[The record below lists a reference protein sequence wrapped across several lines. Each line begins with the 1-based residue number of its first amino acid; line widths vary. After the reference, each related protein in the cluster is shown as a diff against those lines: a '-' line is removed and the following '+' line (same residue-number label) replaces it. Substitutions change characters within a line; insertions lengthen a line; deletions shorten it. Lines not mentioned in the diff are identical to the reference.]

1 MSKYLMPVNKDKAY
15 MREKVR
21 AKRLAAFR
29 EDARGASQSLASHL
43 TALLES
49 QPVAKVAGY
58 WAVGSEIDLS
68 PLLGDLDGKGW
79 SVALPVVVENDT
91 PLIFRRWHS
100 GDELLKGPLNI
111 LQPKLGCDEVI
122 PDVILVPL
130 LAFDD
135 ERFRLGQ
142 GGGFYDRT
150 LEQLKSS
157 KGGVMSIGIAFAA
170 QRVNAVPRD
179 KFDQRLDF
187 IVTENGRV

>member
-1 MSKYLMPVNKDKAY
+1 
-15 MREKVR
+15 
-21 AKRLAAFR
+21 
-29 EDARGASQSLASHL
+29 
-43 TALLES
+43 
-49 QPVAKVAGY
+49 
-58 WAVGSEIDLS
+58 
-68 PLLGDLDGKGW
+68 
-79 SVALPVVVENDT
+79 
-91 PLIFRRWHS
+91 
-100 GDELLKGPLNI
+100 LLKGPLNT
-111 LQPKLGCDEVI
+111 LQPRLGCDEVI

>member
-1 MSKYLMPVNKDKAY
+1 MPINKDKAQ
-15 MREKVR
+15 MRKKVR
-21 AKRLAAFR
+21 AKRLVAFR
-29 EDARGASQSLASHL
+29 EDACGASQSIARHL
-43 TALLES
+43 TIFLES
-49 QPVAKVAGY
+49 QPVAKIAGY

-79 SVALPVVVENDT
+79 SVALPIVVENNT
-91 PLIFRRWHS
+91 PLIFRRWHL
-100 GDELLKGPLNI
+100 GDELLKGPLNV
-111 LQPKLGCDEVI
+111 LQPKRGCDEVI

-130 LAFDD
+130 LAFDE

-150 LEQLKSS
+150 LEQLKTR
-157 KGGVMSIGIAFAA
+157 KNGVMSIGIAFAA

-179 KFDQRLDF
+179 KFDQRLDY